1 MGSINWTWLLLGIV
15 AGLFV
20 VPRVLAAVK
29 R

>member
-15 AGLFV
+15 AGMFV
-20 VPRVLAAVK
+20 VPRIVSAVK